1 MKTKKDKK
9 RTAALVAGAVIAGA
23 VAVSGG
29 ALVVMGVPYYD
40 GPSALVP
47 RALLSLEPPKV
58 YKRRSAPNM
67 KDGRKAKAK

>member
-1 MKTKKDKK
+1 MDLINGQVW
-9 RTAALVAGAVIAGA
+9 ALPSGA
-23 VAVSGG
+23 VASSGG
-29 ALVVMGVPYYD
+29 AFVVKGVPYYD

-67 KDGRKAKAK
+67 KDGKKAKAK